1 MWGGCFAD
9 HGINAGDGGFEVKLA
24 TLSTGSQEP
33 EENSEKDSDAALNT
47 DPIAACRIGWTVQE
61 MV

>member
-9 HGINAGDGGFEVKLA
+9 HGINAGDGGFEVKLSA
-24 TLSTGSQEP
+24 LAEP
-33 EENSEKDSDAALNT
+33 KEVVEGEQDEKENN